1 MNKIELIAKIEAMK
15 AKKAQAQEEV
25 VQKIV
30 MPIEDVHAPATPPT
44 LDIIPDTL
52 KNLLGITET
61 IEESNDIS
69 EMALMKASEQVERCR
84 AYIVYLN
91 SILPILQAK
100 TTAMIEAA
108 HKPTPIRIN
117 NFANFQNN

>member
-1 MNKIELIAKIEAMK
+1 MNKNELMAKIEAMK
-15 AKKAQAQEEV
+15 AKKAQAQGEAKQEAITPTEEAT
-25 VQKIV
+25 
-30 MPIEDVHAPATPPT
+30 APATPPT